1 MYLQT
6 YMSSNVVIALMKLSC
21 RSCCIKSSTRFR
33 VFFQHLWN
41 VCCRV
46 RSSHLWRVCWHA
58 IGWVAELG
66 PQHKEMHP
74 SDRDLNYDRDL
85 NLPDSEPL
93 PPKLKNIREFMNS
106 LEDAHLFLEV
116 NGYTAEVTRCEELLS
131 TVVSLQCSTTR
142 YTFQSTLFP
151 LSPLLKS

>member
-1 MYLQT
+1 M
-6 YMSSNVVIALMKLSC
+6 
-21 RSCCIKSSTRFR
+21 
-33 VFFQHLWN
+33 
-41 VCCRV
+41 
-46 RSSHLWRVCWHA
+46 
-58 IGWVAELG
+58 AELG